1 MSVCNKCEKQYS
13 NKYNL
18 LRHQQTVCIK
28 LKKSTNQCDKC
39 EKILSSKQRL
49 LCHIKICKKNTDINQ
64 KIEEMVKEISLK
76 NDKVQNITTNNT
88 STDNSTNN
96 ITNTII
102 NNYGSILSLTK
113 EDIKETFD
121 KNYTLEDLFGSQKGL
136 ADFTTKNFLSGKD
149 NPLYICTDKSRQKF
163 IFTDEN
169 KKEKE
174 DDNAFIII
182 KLMSKGFSKVDDLYK
197 EELKILKRKLRRF
210 IEEDQT
216 ANIKY
221 THEKLKQLDE
231 AFKKIKNIEK
241 DGDVYRKQLSKV
253 LPSSIENR
261 ILYDTYL
268 SDSDEVDEK
277 ENENEVV
284 TQSDQILYDTSA
296 RHIGPVTY
304 GGLRMYK
311 NHYLKTGE
319 KVYHPKHQNQSE
331 LMKQFDEFC
340 ENDE

>member
-1 MSVCNKCEKQYS
+1 MSSNLCNHCNKEFSTKYS
-13 NKYNL
+13 L
-18 LRHQQTVCIK
+18 IRHQKTYEIQKPEIIHKCMF
-28 LKKSTNQCDKC
+28 C
-39 EKILSSKQRL
+39 EKILKTKQRL
-49 LCHIKICKKNTDINQ
+49 QSHIEICKKNTNINQ
-64 KIEEMVKEISLK
+64 KIEEIVKEIEALK
-76 NDKVQNITTNNT
+76 NDKLQNQNIITTNT
-88 STDNSTNN
+88 ATDNSTNN
-96 ITNTII
+96 ITNTTIH
-102 NNYGSILSLTK
+102 NYGSILSLTK

-221 THEKLKQLDE
+221 T
-231 AFKKIKNIEK
+231 
-241 DGDVYRKQLSKV
+241 
-253 LPSSIENR
+253 
-261 ILYDTYL
+261 
-268 SDSDEVDEK
+268 
-277 ENENEVV
+277 
-284 TQSDQILYDTSA
+284 
-296 RHIGPVTY
+296 
-304 GGLRMYK
+304 
-311 NHYLKTGE
+311 
-319 KVYHPKHQNQSE
+319 QN
-331 LMKQFDEFC
+331 
-340 ENDE
+340 N

>member
-1 MSVCNKCEKQYS
+1 MSICDKCEKEYS

-28 LKKSTNQCDKC
+28 IKNSTNQCDKC

-49 LCHIKICKKNTDINQ
+49 ISHLKTCKKNTNINQ
-64 KIEEMVKEISLK
+64 ALK

-88 STDNSTNN
+88 TTTNTSTTNSNN
-96 ITNTII
+96 LTQNTII
-102 NNYGSILSLTK
+102 HNYGSILSLTK

-182 KLMSKGFSKVDDLYK
+182 KLMSRGFGKVDELYK
-197 EELKILKRKLRRF
+197 EELKILKRKLRHF
-210 IEEDQT
+210 IEEDQSS
-216 ANIKY
+216 NIQY

-268 SDSDEVDEK
+268 NEDEDSENDEVPEIVPS
-277 ENENEVV
+277 N
-284 TQSDQILYDTSA
+284 QILYDTTA
-296 RHIGPVTY
+296 LHIGPVTY
-304 GGLRMYK
+304 GGLIMYK
-311 NHYLKTGE
+311 KHYLKTG
-319 KVYHPKHQNQSE
+319 KKIYHPKHQNNHE
-331 LMKQFDEFC
+331 WMKQFDEYC